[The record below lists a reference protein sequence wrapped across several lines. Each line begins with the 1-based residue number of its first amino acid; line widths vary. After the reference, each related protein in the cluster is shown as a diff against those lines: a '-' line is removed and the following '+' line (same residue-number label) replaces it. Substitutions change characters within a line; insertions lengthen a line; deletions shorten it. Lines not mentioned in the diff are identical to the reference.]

1 MAVTR
6 RFIILA
12 AFGLPLFALTI
23 VIKEYT
29 VIFIIINAVLFA
41 LLAFDFFTSLKR
53 TTGDNIEITPQAD
66 DKLFFKADNAIS
78 FYVRNNYKRSLKIC
92 LKDSIPD
99 RHFIIADA
107 SEMKSAI
114 NTDTEA
120 VLRYIVRPTKRGAF
134 LFPKVYGYVISGLGL
149 CRLYFERDLPREYK
163 VYPNL
168 RDLSRYRL
176 ITQNKRLLPQGGRV
190 IRLRGI
196 GTEFESLRE
205 YVDGDDYRRINWMAT
220 ARDNKIIVNQYQI
233 EKNQP
238 IFTLIDA
245 GRPMSYSVKGY
256 KKLDYAINAALI
268 LSDIINQQ
276 GDNSGLMV
284 FDTAVHA
291 CILPGKGD
299 VHRNRLMEALYHI
312 QDTKST
318 SDYEGAFIELLNRQ
332 KRQGLAFLF
341 TDFESPE
348 QALELAANIQALK
361 KRLTPFII
369 LMENDSLNRMAAE
382 ETDLSRPAVYQ
393 RAAAIEFLEKRKSMI
408 NNLNARGIACIESP
422 AEEFALTAVNAYLK
436 ARR

>member
-1 MAVTR
+1 
-6 RFIILA
+6 
-12 AFGLPLFALTI
+12 
-23 VIKEYT
+23 
-29 VIFIIINAVLFA
+29 
-41 LLAFDFFTSLKR
+41 
-53 TTGDNIEITPQAD
+53 
-66 DKLFFKADNAIS
+66 
-78 FYVRNNYKRSLKIC
+78 
-92 LKDSIPD
+92 
-99 RHFIIADA
+99 
-107 SEMKSAI
+107 MKSAVK
-114 NTDTEA
+114 TDTEA

-382 ETDLSRPAVYQ
+382 ETDLSKPAVYQ

>member
-6 RFIILA
+6 RFIIIA
-12 AFGLPLFALTI
+12 AFSLPLLGLSAVFKDYTI
-23 VIKEYT
+23 
-29 VIFIIINAVLFA
+29 IFIIINLIIFG
-41 LLAFDFFTSLKR
+41 LLALDFFISLKAA
-53 TTGDNIEITPQAD
+53 GHKIEILPETN
-66 DKLFFKADNAIS
+66 DKLYFKADNEVM
-78 FYVRNNYKRSLKIC
+78 FFVRNNYRAKIKIC

-99 RHFIIADA
+99 RHFIVLDA
-107 SEMKSAI
+107 SGMEQTIKP
-114 NTDTEA
+114 DTETI
-120 VLRYIVRPTKRGAF
+120 LRYKIRPTKRGAF
-134 LFPKVYGYVISGLGL
+134 IFPKIYGFAYSRLGL
-149 CRLYFERDLPREYK
+149 CRLYFERDLPREFK

-176 ITQNKRLLPQGGRV
+176 ITQTKRIRSRGERTV
-190 IRLRGI
+190 RLRGL

-205 YVDGDDYRRINWMAT
+205 YIEGDDYRRINWMAT

-238 IFTLIDA
+238 IITLIDT

-268 LSDIINQQ
+268 LSDIVNQQ

-284 FDTAVHA
+284 FDTKVRA

-299 VHRNRLMEALYHI
+299 VHRNRMMEALYHI

-332 KRQGLAFLF
+332 KRHGLVFLF
-341 TDFESPE
+341 TDFETPE
-348 QALELAANIQALK
+348 QAGDLASNIQALK
-361 KRLTPFII
+361 KRHTPFII
-369 LMENDSLNRMAAE
+369 LMENDSLNQLAAE
-382 ETDLSRPAVYQ
+382 NTDLSEPALYQ
-393 RAAAIEFLEKRKSMI
+393 RAVAIDFLEKRRAII
-408 NNLNARGIACIESP
+408 NRLNAYGIACIESP
-422 AEEFALTAVNAYLK
+422 AEDFALTALNSYLR

>member
-1 MAVTR
+1 MSVTR

-12 AFGLPLFALTI
+12 AFGLPLLVLSVFTIAPVFVFITFNAIIFGLLTLDFI
-23 VIKEYT
+23 V
-29 VIFIIINAVLFA
+29 
-41 LLAFDFFTSLKR
+41 SLKSS
-53 TTGDNIEITPQAD
+53 GSQIEIRTVAD
-66 DKLFFKADNAIS
+66 DKLYFKADNEII
-78 FYVRNNYKRSLKIC
+78 FYVRNNSARILKLC

-99 RHFIIADA
+99 RHFTIIEA
-107 SEMKSAI
+107 SDLKGI
-114 NTDTEA
+114 VKPDIEA
-120 VLRYIVRPTKRGAF
+120 VLRYTIRPAKRGAF
-134 LFPKVYGYVISGLGL
+134 IFPKVYGYVYSVMGF

-176 ITQNKRLLPQGGRV
+176 ITRNKRLLPAGERTL
-190 IRLRGI
+190 RLRGL

-205 YVDGDDYRRINWMAT
+205 YIEGDDFRRINWMAT
-220 ARDNKIIVNQYQI
+220 ARENKIIVNQYQI

-268 LSDIINQQ
+268 LSDIVNQQ

-284 FDTAVHA
+284 FDTSVHA

-299 VHRNRLMEALYHI
+299 THRNRLMEALYHI
-312 QDTKST
+312 QDTKSA
-318 SDYEGAFIELLNRQ
+318 SDYEGAFMELINRQ
-332 KRQGLAFLF
+332 KRQGLVFLF
-341 TDFESPE
+341 TDFETPE
-348 QALELAANIQALK
+348 QAEELAANIQMIK
-361 KRLTPFII
+361 KRHTPFIV

-382 ETDLSRPAVYQ
+382 NGDHDKQTAYQ
-393 RAAAIEFLEKRKSMI
+393 RAVAIEFLEKRKAMI
-408 NNLNARGIACIESP
+408 KNLNARGVACLESP
-422 AEEFALTAVNAYLK
+422 AEDFALTAVNSYLM

>member
-1 MAVTR
+1 MTVTR

-12 AFGLPLFALTI
+12 AFSLPLLGLTVILREYTAVFVVINI
-23 VIKEYT
+23 VI
-29 VIFIIINAVLFA
+29 FC
-41 LLAFDFFTSLKR
+41 LLAADFLLSLK
-53 TTGDNIEITPQAD
+53 TAGNCIEITPQAE
-66 DKLFFKADNAIS
+66 DKLFFKADNAVT
-78 FYVRNNYKRSLKIC
+78 FYVRNNYAGSLSIC

-99 RHFIIADA
+99 RHFIVVDSSGMQKSLKPDA
-107 SEMKSAI
+107 EGVFSY
-114 NTDTEA
+114 T
-120 VLRYIVRPTKRGAF
+120 VRPTKRGAF
-134 LFPKVYGYVISGLGL
+134 QFPKIYGYVVSRMGF

-176 ITQNKRLLPQGGRV
+176 VTRNKRLLPQGGRT
-190 IRLRGI
+190 IRLRGL

-205 YVDGDDYRRINWMAT
+205 YVDGDDYRSINWMAT
-220 ARDNKIIVNQYQI
+220 ARDNKIIVNQYQV

-268 LSDIINQQ
+268 LSDIVNQQ

-284 FDTAVHA
+284 FDTKVHA

-299 VHRNRLMEALYHI
+299 VHRNRLMETLYHI

-332 KRQGLAFLF
+332 KRQGLVFIF

-348 QALELAANIQALK
+348 QAWELAANIQVLK

-382 ETDLSRPAVYQ
+382 EGNTGAAAMYE
-393 RAAAIEFLEKRKSMI
+393 RAAAIEFLEKRKNII
-408 NNLNARGIACIESP
+408 NSINAHGIACIESP
-422 AEEFALTAVNAYLK
+422 AEDFALTAVNSYLR

>member
-12 AFGLPLFALTI
+12 ALCLPLLTLT
-23 VIKEYT
+23 VVFNEYT
-29 VIFIIINAVLFA
+29 LIFISVNVVIFSM
-41 LLAFDFFTSLKR
+41 LAFDFIISLKAV
-53 TTGDNIEITPQAD
+53 GSNIEIQSQTE
-66 DKLFFKADNAIS
+66 DKLYFKADNTIS
-78 FYVRNNYKRSLKIC
+78 FYVRNNYKKSLNLY

-99 RHFIIADA
+99 RHFVILDA
-107 SEMKSAI
+107 SAMNRIIKP
-114 NTDTEA
+114 DTEVA
-120 VLRYIVRPTKRGAF
+120 LSYTVRPTKRGAF
-134 LFPKVYGYVISGLGL
+134 MFPKVYGFAVSRLGF
-149 CRLYFERDLPREYK
+149 CRLYFERDLPREFK

-176 ITQNKRLLPQGGRV
+176 ITQNKHLLPRGDRTV
-190 IRLRGI
+190 RLRGM

-205 YVDGDDYRRINWMAT
+205 YVEGDDFRKINWMAT

-238 IFTLIDA
+238 IFTLIDT

-268 LSDIINQQ
+268 LSDIVNQQ

-284 FDTAVHA
+284 FDTKVRT
-291 CILPGKGD
+291 CIMPGKGD
-299 VHRNRLMEALYHI
+299 VHRNRLMEALYHV

-332 KRQGLAFLF
+332 KRQGIVFIF
-341 TDFESPE
+341 TDFETPE
-348 QALELAANIQALK
+348 QAIDLAANIQALK
-361 KRLTPFII
+361 KRHTPFII

-382 ETDLSRPAVYQ
+382 EADLSEQAVYQ
-393 RAAAIEFLEKRKSMI
+393 SAAAIEFLEKRRSVIKK
-408 NNLNARGIACIESP
+408 LNVHGIACIESP
-422 AEEFALTAVNAYLK
+422 AEDFALTAVNSYLMAK
-436 ARR
+436 R